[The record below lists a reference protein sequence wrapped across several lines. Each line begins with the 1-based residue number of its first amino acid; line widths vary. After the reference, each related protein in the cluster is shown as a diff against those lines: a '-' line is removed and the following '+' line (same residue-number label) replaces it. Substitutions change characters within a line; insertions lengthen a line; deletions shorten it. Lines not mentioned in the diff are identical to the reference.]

1 MQVRV
6 HPIEKYVSPGGVTT
20 PSSHSGGLRVAWW
33 CTLSVSLM
41 ADEVAIA
48 SEGPLGYE
56 LERTQPVESILLD
69 PTGSGYSVSAL
80 C

>member
-6 HPIEKYVSPGGVTT
+6 HPIEKYVSSGGVTT
-20 PSSHSGGLRVAWW
+20 PSSGLRVAWW
-33 CTLSVSLM
+33 CALSVSLM
-41 ADEVAIA
+41 ADEAAIA

-56 LERTQPVESILLD
+56 LEKTQPVESILLD